1 MASAEKLLNEAQ
13 YAFNGISAGEA
24 RDNSRNRS
32 RAISLCKK
40 IVRKY
45 PTSTEASE
53 AHSILRRLGEEA
65 FLPQMPLVH
74 RHGSH
79 DKAHRTPE
87 PKAQRS
93 PTGTASGQDDAV
105 PLDWSG
111 LMSVIL
117 ATPKVVLGVIGF
129 VAFILFGI
137 FGPFIFLA
145 LLALLFFATPVRAM
159 LQPRQRKEINALVI
173 RANAWIDDKYR
184 SGSGLT

>member
-1 MASAEKLLNEAQ
+1 
-13 YAFNGISAGEA
+13 
-24 RDNSRNRS
+24 
-32 RAISLCKK
+32 
-40 IVRKY
+40 
-45 PTSTEASE
+45 
-53 AHSILRRLGEEA
+53 
-65 FLPQMPLVH
+65 
-74 RHGSH
+74 
-79 DKAHRTPE
+79 
-87 PKAQRS
+87 
-93 PTGTASGQDDAV
+93 
-105 PLDWSG
+105 
-111 LMSVIL
+111 MSVIL